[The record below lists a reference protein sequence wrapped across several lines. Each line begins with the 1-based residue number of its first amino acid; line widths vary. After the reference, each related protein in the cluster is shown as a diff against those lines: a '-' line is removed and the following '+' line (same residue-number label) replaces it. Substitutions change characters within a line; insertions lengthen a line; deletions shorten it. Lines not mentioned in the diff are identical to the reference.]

1 MRTTINIDKI
11 LLEEALKLSNVR
23 TKKELIDLSL
33 KEFVRGRHLEKLK
46 NRLGKY
52 DLSLDLSSLD
62 EMRKDE

>member
-23 TKKELIDLSL
+23 TKKKLIDLSL
-33 KEFVRGRHLEKLK
+33 KEFVRRRHLEKLK

-52 DLSLDLSSLD
+52 DLSLDLSSLE